1 MFSVANIDAVLE
13 SVRSTGKLEISSTI
27 LNDDHLLKKLN
38 ESTINAH
45 TVEIQ
50 SKCKLEEVLQKH
62 SLPPCL
68 KLLSI
73 TDNNLDYDDV
83 FALVRSSGSLK
94 NVRELDFSCTK
105 FKGSSFVGLLSAFV
119 NCSDV
124 QSVCLTDNGLADE
137 DLNCLITAFNSI
149 KNVKKLKLSKNNLTE
164 AQANDILQKRGE
176 GKTILSLD
184 LSQNALQGDEI
195 ITNICKLK
203 SLEELNLSHNHIRFP
218 QLRSSAEESDYFL
231 TNTKIIS
238 LSSNHMTSDDIY
250 LFPSFIRSDLVNL
263 NLDFNHVG
271 CSILTLRS
279 LRIKHLKV
287 LSLANADICGSA
299 VQGLAIVLSS
309 ARELKELNL
318 SFNNLMS
325 DDFQQLVSPL
335 SSLTKLKKLN
345 LSNNPDGVSV
355 VLEKILPHMKCLEEL
370 RLSNTHLNGDD
381 CNKFFEL
388 LRFLNELKYLD
399 LSNNA
404 IGPSAVRTLSDIL
417 KKLPL
422 LAGLDLSK
430 CCTQEDEIFDLCVSF
445 KPLNNLKYLNLSEN
459 LFKAD
464 EILVDSFFFPST
476 LEEVILSD
484 IIHGEKVFNSMRIPL
499 NDELRK
505 LHLSKMKLRPCD
517 VEALANMLSSFLH
530 LEELVLTDV
539 VADLKCENVFGAIGK
554 MTKMKKLV
562 LSGVTVDNQK
572 AFFDMLS
579 RLSVL
584 EEIVFPDVV
593 IDGSDT
599 GYFNVLKS
607 LACLRNLDLSETSID
622 DTALANVLP
631 AFNLLEKLTLGRIMW
646 TEQTGDQKL
655 CSAIKELNFLQ
666 ELNLSRCF
674 EGLGGAL
681 LSLKFLKKLQFY
693 CDDESNEQL
702 FRGVGKLKY
711 LKKLDLIGP
720 AGATLTNLMPLA
732 EELPLLHFLE
742 QLKLISIKFDDGGSY
757 AKLFH
762 AVGKLKYLKNLEIY
776 GTNITNP
783 GVLALIEILPSLKL
797 LEKLVVSVTDFEC
810 ESELFHAIGELKYLK
825 EIDLNE
831 TNITQVGV
839 AALTEIL
846 PSLKLLEKLVL
857 VTNSDIIIEKELF
870 HAVGKLK
877 CLKELYL
884 ECIKITPQ
892 GAEALIDILASLK
905 MLENLTFG
913 VIDLDRERE
922 TGLFQALKRLK
933 YLTELN
939 LKSFKIT
946 SGGALALADVLPSL
960 KLLEILDLGEIEFN
974 KESEGKLFLAVEK
987 LKRLQKLSLR
997 RTKITNN
1004 GAGVLAQVL
1013 PCLLWLEVITLE
1025 SVTFNEGSEEQL
1037 FRGVG
1042 KCKYLKE
1049 LSIYDTK
1056 ITQKGAVALANALSS
1071 LVFLENLVLTWIVFV
1086 HGSDTKLFN
1095 DELKGKLKYL
1105 KELRLSATKISQA
1118 STEFLTGVLPTLHN
1132 LRKFSLPS
1140 VKSSK
1145 NKTGDE
1151 GNDENETPTSKLRTA
1166 AKRIHGLYVY
1176 G

>member
-50 SKCKLEEVLQKH
+50 SKCKLEEVLKKY

-164 AQANDILQKRGE
+164 AQANDILQKHGE
-176 GKTILSLD
+176 GKTIVSLD

-218 QLRSSAEESDYFL
+218 QLRSSAEESDNFL

-238 LSSNHMTSDDIY
+238 LSSNNMTSDDIH
-250 LFPSFIRSDLVNL
+250 LFPSFIRSDLVNIS
-263 NLDFNHVG
+263 LDFNHVG
-271 CSILTLRS
+271 FSIVILRS

-309 ARELKELNL
+309 ARELEELNL
-318 SFNNLMS
+318 SSNNLMLE
-325 DDFQQLVSPL
+325 DFRQLISPL
-335 SSLTKLKKLN
+335 SILTKLKKLN
-345 LSNNPDGVSV
+345 LSNNPEGVSV
-355 VLEKILPHMKCLEEL
+355 VLEKILPHMKFLEEL

-381 CNKFFEL
+381 CNNFFKAL
-388 LRFLNELKYLD
+388 GLLNELKYLD

-404 IGPSAVRTLSDIL
+404 IGPSAVRKLSDIL

-422 LAGLDLSK
+422 LAGLNLSK
-430 CCTQEDEIFDLCVSF
+430 CFLQENEIFDLCDSS
-445 KPLNNLKYLNLSEN
+445 KPLNNSKYLNLSEN
-459 LFKAD
+459 SFKAD
-464 EILVDSFFFPST
+464 DILADSFFFPST

-484 IIHGEKVFNSMRIPL
+484 IIHGEKLFNGMVPL
-499 NDELRK
+499 KDQLRK

-517 VEALANMLSSFLH
+517 VEALADMLSSFLH

-539 VADLKCENVFGAIGK
+539 VADLKCEKVFGAIGK
-554 MTKMKKLV
+554 MTKMRKLV
-562 LSGVTVDNQK
+562 LSGATVDNQK

-599 GYFNVLKS
+599 GCFNVLKS
-607 LACLRNLDLSETSID
+607 LVCLKNLDLSETSID
-622 DTALANVLP
+622 DVALADVLP
-631 AFNLLEKLTLGRIMW
+631 SLKLLEKLTLDRIMR
-646 TEQTGDQKL
+646 TEHTGDQKL
-655 CSAIKELNFLQ
+655 CSAIGKLNHLK
-666 ELNLSRCF
+666 ELNLSRYF
-674 EGLGGAL
+674 DGLGWAL
-681 LSLKFLKKLQFY
+681 LSLHFLENLKFH
-693 CDDESNEQL
+693 CHDESDEQL
-702 FRGVGKLKY
+702 FCPVGKLKY
-711 LKKLDLIGP
+711 LKKLDLSCR
-720 AGATLTNLMPLA
+720 AGGSLTDLTPLA
-732 EELPLLHFLE
+732 EALPLLHFLE
-742 QLKLISIKFDDGGSY
+742 ELNLTNIKSYDGGSD

-762 AVGKLKYLKNLEIY
+762 AVGKLKYLKKLGIY
-776 GTNITNP
+776 ETNITNQ
-783 GVLALIEILPSLKL
+783 GVLALINLKSLNL
-797 LEKLVVSVTDFEC
+797 LEKLEFSFIDLEG
-810 ESELFHAIGELKYLK
+810 ESQLFNAIEKLKYLK
-825 EIDLNE
+825 EIYWSE
-831 TNITQVGV
+831 SNITQEDV
-839 AALTEIL
+839 AALSEIL
-846 PSLKLLEKLVL
+846 PSLQLLEKLVL
-857 VTNSDIIIEKELF
+857 VNNFGSLIDKELF
-870 HAVGKLK
+870 HTVGKLK
-877 CLKELYL
+877 YLRELKLK
-884 ECIKITPQ
+884 CIKITPQ
-892 GAEALIDILASLK
+892 SVVTMIKVLQSLK
-905 MLENLTFG
+905 MLEILTLG
-913 VIDLDRERE
+913 EVDLDSENE
-922 TGLFQALKRLK
+922 TGLFQALKGLK
-933 YLTELN
+933 YLTYLN
-939 LKSFKIT
+939 LEWVKIT
-946 SGGALALADVLPSL
+946 PEGALALADVLPTL
-960 KLLEILDLGEIEFN
+960 KLLKILRLGENEFN
-974 KESEGKLFLAVEK
+974 EESDKKLFLAVEK
-987 LKRLQKLSLR
+987 LKRLQELWLR

-1004 GAGVLAQVL
+1004 GARVLAQVL
-1013 PCLLWLEVITLE
+1013 PCLLSLEQITLS
-1025 SVTFNEGSEEQL
+1025 SVKFNQGSEEQL

-1049 LSIYDTK
+1049 LSICDSK
-1056 ITQKGAVALANALSS
+1056 ITQKGAVALAEALSS
-1071 LVFLENLVLTWIVFV
+1071 LVFLENLVLNRIVFV

-1105 KELRLSATKISQA
+1105 KELILCVTKISQE

-1132 LRKFSLPS
+1132 LRKFTLPS

-1145 NKTGDE
+1145 NKTGDK
-1151 GNDENETPTSKLRTA
+1151 GNDENETPISKLKTA